1 MENKTFLSA
10 MLYFHKLVFK
20 EQYDPFMV
28 LAHVCLL
35 KEKFIVSNVAE
46 EVRILYVFCFL
57 ISFIFRLKKY
67 YHWINVH
74 LKI

>member
-28 LAHVCLL
+28 IAHVCL
-35 KEKFIVSNVAE
+35 EG
-46 EVRILYVFCFL
+46 
-57 ISFIFRLKKY
+57 
-67 YHWINVH
+67 
-74 LKI
+74 KIHRQQCC

>member
-28 LAHVCLL
+28 IAHVCLL

-46 EVRILYVFCFL
+46 EVRIL
-57 ISFIFRLKKY
+57 RLLFSY
-67 YHWINVH
+67 FFHF
-74 LKI
+74 